1 MNIPKKLPDDRFS
14 LWLRNVV
21 DKYKSLPNEEIKLDL
36 QKTALHS
43 AIMMSQVEGD
53 FNFGNVVRTANFF
66 NLQCVYYF
74 GKKHWDRRSSLGVQT
89 YTKIEHIGSVEEI
102 AALKTQYRFVGL
114 ENNVD
119 RKTINIFNY
128 TFQPNT
134 LLIVGEES
142 VGLSSE
148 IMDLCD
154 DLVEINSFGSVRS
167 LNVASAASIAIGLL
181 SAQIRKL

>member
-1 MNIPKKLPDDRFS
+1 MNNTTKLPDERFS

-21 DKYKSLPNEEIKLDL
+21 DKYKSVPNEDIKLDL
-36 QKTALHS
+36 ERTALPA

-53 FNFGNVVRTANFF
+53 FNFGNVVRTSNFF
-66 NLQCVYYF
+66 NLQCVYYY
-74 GKKHWDRRSSLGVQT
+74 GKKHWDRRSSLGTQT
-89 YTKIEHIGSVEEI
+89 YTKIQHIGSIEEI

-114 ENNVD
+114 ENNID
-119 RKTINIFNY
+119 RKTVSIFDY
-128 TFQPNT
+128 QFKPNT

-154 DLVEINSFGSVRS
+154 DLVEIESFGSVRS
-167 LNVASAASIAIGLL
+167 LNVASAAAIAVGLL
-181 SAQIRKL
+181 SAQIRK